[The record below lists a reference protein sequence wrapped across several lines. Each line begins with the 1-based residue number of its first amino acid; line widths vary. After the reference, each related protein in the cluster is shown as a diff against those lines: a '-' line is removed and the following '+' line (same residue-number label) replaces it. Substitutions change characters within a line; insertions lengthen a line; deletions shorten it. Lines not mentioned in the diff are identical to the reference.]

1 MKTSKNVRYL
11 TQLALLTALVL
22 LMANTFLGYIRVGAL
37 TMSLLT
43 IPVAI
48 GAMLCGPLAGAWLGM
63 IFGLTSLAN
72 AISGAGGLTFFAF
85 QYSPA
90 LCVVMCVGA
99 RVLCGLLCGLIYRG
113 VGKLMPARDKTCA
126 FIGALSAPLLNTVL
140 FMGALVA
147 FFYDMPAV
155 QEKVAELGAANPF
168 IYVILSVGVQ
178 GVLEA
183 VICCIVGTAVTVPL
197 KRLLKQ

>member
-63 IFGLTSLAN
+63 IFGPVSYTH
-72 AISGAGGLTFFAF
+72 
-85 QYSPA
+85 PA
-90 LCVVMCVGA
+90 PSTRTTPFPWKRTHPSATMQERCVPPTP
-99 RVLCGLLCGLIYRG
+99 RVVSYTHLDVYKR
-113 VGKLMPARDKTCA
+113 
-126 FIGALSAPLLNTVL
+126 
-140 FMGALVA
+140 
-147 FFYDMPAV
+147 
-155 QEKVAELGAANPF
+155 
-168 IYVILSVGVQ
+168 Q
-178 GVLEA
+178 G
-183 VICCIVGTAVTVPL
+183 
-197 KRLLKQ
+197 

>member
-22 LMANTFLGYIRVGAL
+22 LMANTFLGYIRVGVL

-48 GAMLCGPLAGAWLGM
+48 GAMLCGPLAGAWLGL

-85 QYSPA
+85 QYNPV
-90 LCVVMCVGA
+90 LCVLMCVGA
-99 RVLCGLLCGLIYRG
+99 RVLCGLLCGLIFRG
-113 VGKLMPARDKTCA
+113 VNKLLPGKDKTCA
-126 FIGALSAPLLNTVL
+126 FIGALSAPLLNTAL
-140 FMGALVA
+140 FMGAMVA
-147 FFYDMPAV
+147 FFYDMPEV
-155 QEKVAELGAANPF
+155 QEKVAELGAANPL

-178 GVLEA
+178 GALEA